1 MLTSAFRAG
10 SRLVVVLSCVN
21 AGILLLDGLVH
32 SERLSTRYLTV
43 TVASAL
49 MFGAIGAATF
59 GLHLSLDKI
68 RGHSIGGNRNVVA
81 ELALPWKVV
90 QRVLALMLAFAIVLM
105 ASASIAMI
113 GRLRQGFTI
122 FG

>member
-1 MLTSAFRAG
+1 MLTSVFRAG
-10 SRLVVVLSCVN
+10 SRLVAVLSCLD

-43 TVASAL
+43 TVAAAL
-49 MFGAIGAATF
+49 MFGAIGAAIF
-59 GLHLSLDKI
+59 GLHWGLDKI
-68 RGHSIGGNRNVVA
+68 RGHPTGSNRNVVA

-90 QRVLALMLAFAIVLM
+90 QLVLALMLAFAIVLM

-113 GRLRQGFTI
+113 GRLRQGFMI